1 LLSTSSLT
9 DGKSK
14 GWLNNEKSLR
24 KDCFL
29 LSESRIEQFSRNR
42 RNPTKERRVMKVSL
56 PRKATV
62 TATIAIILVGG
73 FIAYYYLTLPTQ
85 NSKDEIPYQTRLN
98 NGDYVKYIERS
109 FVNGTKTLEYPLSW
123 ETSEGTINESDC
135 FILKVTANVDAN
147 TTTLIFWY
155 MNKTTNDCISMKT
168 QTFVNGNLTSESA
181 TEYGYAAFVVDPNTI
196 VGQETITV
204 LAGTFNCYKSVVRD
218 DTAGTVTNLWYN
230 SGVPISGL
238 VKFETYDSNNQFV
251 TERELTDYTQ

>member
-1 LLSTSSLT
+1 
-9 DGKSK
+9 
-14 GWLNNEKSLR
+14 
-24 KDCFL
+24 
-29 LSESRIEQFSRNR
+29 
-42 RNPTKERRVMKVSL
+42 MKVSL

-238 VKFETYDSNNQFV
+238 VKFETYDSNNQLV